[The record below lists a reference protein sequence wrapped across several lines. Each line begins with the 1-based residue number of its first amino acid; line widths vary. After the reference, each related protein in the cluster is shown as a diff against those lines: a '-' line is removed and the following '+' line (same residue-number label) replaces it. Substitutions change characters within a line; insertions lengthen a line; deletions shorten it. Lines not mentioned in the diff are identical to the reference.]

1 MPTAERPGENRGVD
15 TSQFKVTAGERPDA
29 LDLLDNT
36 TIRIRELAGKLAALM
51 DKYKISKT
59 TLSIAKG
66 DPQGGELVFERSQGG
81 KLELSLEGP
90 LGKDFADI
98 PKGTPFTAAEFP
110 GETEVYFRPAPDR
123 PMYAKDGDVVRK
135 GQPVLYA
142 VYEKNTMWPIA
153 APISGKITFVVE
165 HGQKIGP
172 KRQAREGD
180 NFIEKEVDILFYI
193 DPTD

>member
-1 MPTAERPGENRGVD
+1 MSTEGRAEKNRGVD
-15 TSQFKVTAGERPDA
+15 ASQFKVTAGNRPDA
-29 LDLLDNT
+29 LGVLDNT
-36 TIRIRELAGKLAALM
+36 TIRIRELAGELAALM
-51 DKYKISKT
+51 DKYKISKA

-66 DPQGGELVFERSQGG
+66 DPQGGELVFERFQGG

-110 GETEVYFRPAPDR
+110 GETEVYFRPTPER
-123 PMYAKDGDVVRK
+123 PMYAKNGDVVRK

-142 VYEKNTMWPIA
+142 VHGKNTKWPIG
-153 APISGKITFVVE
+153 APISGTITFVVE
-165 HGQKIGP
+165 QGQRVGP

-180 NFIEKEVDILFYI
+180 NHIEKEADILFYI
-193 DPTD
+193 DPTN